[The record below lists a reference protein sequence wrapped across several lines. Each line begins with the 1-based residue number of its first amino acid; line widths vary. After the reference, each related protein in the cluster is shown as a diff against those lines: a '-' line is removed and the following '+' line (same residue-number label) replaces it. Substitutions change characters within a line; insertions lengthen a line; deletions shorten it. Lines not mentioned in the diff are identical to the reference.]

1 MTAEPMFNLPNAFP
15 YQSNRM
21 TNLRKGDART
31 VPTKEQAAISQAE
44 TSSLI

>member
-1 MTAEPMFNLPNAFP
+1 MTAEPMFNLPNAFL

-31 VPTKEQAAISQAE
+31 VPTDKGAGCNI
-44 TSSLI
+44 TG